1 MPGHGMA
8 FALAVLTI
16 CPLGAIAGFFI
27 STGRAIEKFK
37 SLDSD
42 TQDKLLLLD
51 YYMAAVRN
59 FSRGDLIR
67 LGRLPD
73 KTLQR
78 FNRIQNYDRR
88 LRIIRRKLDKS

>member
-1 MPGHGMA
+1 MIVNEL
-8 FALAVLTI
+8 FLVLLIPATYSLGVI
-16 CPLGAIAGFFI
+16 IVFLISIAGAIK
-27 STGRAIEKFK
+27 KFNR
-37 SLDSD
+37 LDSD

-59 FSRGDLIR
+59 FSRDDLIR

-78 FNRIQNYDRR
+78 FNRIQDYDRR